1 MLVNFIRTILT
12 SNPFLSQTRLPKC
25 IFALMQ
31 LSLGH
36 LKQRC
41 YNILYMANCLF
52 SEKHFFVNNMRSSI
66 SNIIV
71 SVNAIIVSVNAIIV
85 CVNNI
90 ISSRNNMVVN
100 LIVTIQK
107 SKQIL
112 SQIYFPKCI
121 SVYRR
126 INAII
131 SGPSFS
137 KMSYK
142 KIVTDIVVS
151 VKIIIYSLTNILLR
165 LRDVSLF
172 TIRVNLSKVNYF
184 VLGLTISV
192 YSNDPRALDVARAT
206 GSLLQALKDGVP
218 FSRLMDFY
226 RFQDIECTIDD
237 LLAWSTLFQKQ
248 NPGMP
253 LNINNDTGIYKLS
266 ENSAYNRIDFLN
278 EIHFENP
285 APVNQNVPLDENAPV
300 NQNVPLDENA
310 PHDSDTLSHASDA
323 LSHDSDTLSHA
334 SDALSEAGAEV
345 IDSLLPLFGICCT
358 LAITIICNV
367 IIENIKTYLGIR
379 TGDDDNEDD
388 DSTFE

>member
-1 MLVNFIRTILT
+1 MLVNLIRTIIT
-12 SNPFLSQTRLPKC
+12 SKPFLCQTRLPKC

-41 YNILYMANCLF
+41 YSILYMTNWLF

-66 SNIIV
+66 SNIIG
-71 SVNAIIVSVNAIIV
+71 SLNT
-85 CVNNI
+85 I
-90 ISSRNNMVVN
+90 ISSLNNMVVN
-100 LIVTIQK
+100 LIVTIKK
-107 SKQIL
+107 STQIL
-112 SQIYFPKCI
+112 AQIYVPKCI

-126 INAII
+126 INAIL
-131 SGPSFS
+131 SGSSFS

-151 VKIIIYSLTNILLR
+151 VKIIIYSLTNILLLR
-165 LRDVSLF
+165 VRDVSLF
-172 TIRVNLSKVNYF
+172 TIRVNLSKVNFF
-184 VLGLTISV
+184 VLGLSISA
-192 YSNDPRALDVARAT
+192 YSNDPRALDIARAT
-206 GSLLQALKDGVP
+206 GSLLQALKDGAP

-226 RFQDIECTIDD
+226 HSRGVECTIDD
-237 LLAWSTLFQKQ
+237 LLAWSVLFQKQ

-266 ENSAYNRIDFLN
+266 ENSVYNRIDLLN
-278 EIHFENP
+278 EIHFETG
-285 APVNQNVPLDENAPV
+285 APLNHNVPLD
-300 NQNVPLDENA
+300 QNTQHDSDILSDASALSHTQHDSNTVSHSSDALSHA
-310 PHDSDTLSHASDA
+310 QHDSDTLSH
-323 LSHDSDTLSHA
+323 H
-334 SDALSEAGAEV
+334 SDALSEAGAQV
-345 IDSLLPLFGICCT
+345 IDSLLPLFGMLCT
-358 LAITIICNV
+358 FAITIICNV